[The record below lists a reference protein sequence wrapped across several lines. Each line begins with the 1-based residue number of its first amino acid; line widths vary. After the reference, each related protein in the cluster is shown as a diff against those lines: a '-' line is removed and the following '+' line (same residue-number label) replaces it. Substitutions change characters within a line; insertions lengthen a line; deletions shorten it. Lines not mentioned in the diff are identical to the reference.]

1 MEDVAVY
8 DTILRPFRS
17 FRRRPAGL
25 AKSVPAPAPFDP
37 LSHLAIR
44 RMSPRELADLPLGA
58 LPQAG
63 KRDRAC

>member
-17 FRRRPAGL
+17 FRRRPAGF
-25 AKSVPAPAPFDP
+25 AKSVPAPAFDP
-37 LSHLAIR
+37 LSHPAIR

-58 LPQAG
+58 LPRAG